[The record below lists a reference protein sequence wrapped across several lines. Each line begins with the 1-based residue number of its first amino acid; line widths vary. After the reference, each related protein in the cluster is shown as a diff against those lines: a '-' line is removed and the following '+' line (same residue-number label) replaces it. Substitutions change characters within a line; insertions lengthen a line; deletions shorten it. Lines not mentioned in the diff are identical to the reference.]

1 MTRQAELYP
10 ALVVGGGMIT
20 REVILPTLFQ
30 LQRRGRLGKISVC
43 SRRGRTLRRLREKF
57 PDNPFRPYPGEAED
71 PEASKPELYKKAISE
86 LPAGGIVLVATPDH
100 LHTRVILESLRAG
113 KHCVVQKPL
122 CLTTQDWSVIHEEAE
137 RAAMYVLTD
146 YHKRHDPAVR
156 AARRRFRQGD
166 LGEMLHAH
174 AWIEERREIALDH
187 FVLWIEKSSP
197 FEYVGVH
204 YVDAYYYIT
213 GLKPRKVVAFG
224 QKKLLPRHGKDA
236 FDAVQAVVEWE
247 DGSVLWVQ
255 TSWVLSN
262 HESALTNQGMM
273 LHGTEGEYW
282 ADHKDRNC
290 RFITEKAGYEDY
302 NPNFFRGFDSWEPG
316 EDSDVWGYG
325 YESIVQGVRDIIS
338 LQDQTAGLSEAAAE
352 QKRRE
357 LLGRLAPKRA
367 LPEQALVGTSVNEAV
382 RMSIANGNGAVVFDE
397 ESRPLLA
404 R

>member
-1 MTRQAELYP
+1 MSQQSELYP

-30 LQRRGRLGKISVC
+30 LQRRGELGEISVC
-43 SRRGRTLRRLREKF
+43 SRCGRTLRHLREIF
-57 PDNPFRPYPGEAED
+57 PDNAFQAYPGEGED
-71 PEASKPELYKKAISE
+71 VEASHPELYKKAIDE
-86 LPAGGIVLVATPDH
+86 LPSGGIVLVATPDH
-100 LHTRVILESLRAG
+100 LHTPVILEALRAG

-122 CLTTQDWSVIHEEAE
+122 CLTTEDWSAIHGEAE
-137 RAAMYVLTD
+137 RRAMYVLTD
-146 YHKRHDPAVR
+146 YHKRHDPSVR

-174 AWIEERREIALDH
+174 AWIEERREIAFDH
-187 FVLWIEKSSP
+187 FALWIEKSSP

-213 GLKPRKVVAFG
+213 GLKPRKVIAFG
-224 QKKLLPRHGKDA
+224 QKKLLAQHGKDA

-247 DGSVLWVQ
+247 DGSTLWVQ

-262 HESALTNQGMM
+262 HESALTNQGLM
-273 LHGTEGEYW
+273 LHGTAGEYW

-290 RFITEKAGYEDY
+290 RFITEKDGYEDY
-302 NPNFFRGFDSWEPG
+302 NPNFFRGFDSWDPD

-325 YESIVQGVRDIIS
+325 YESIVQGVRDIIA
-338 LQDQTAGLSEAAAE
+338 LQNETTGLGEEAAAR
-352 QKRRE
+352 KRRE

-382 RMSIANGNGAVVFDE
+382 RMSIASGNQAVVFDK
-397 ESRPLLA
+397 ESRPVPA